1 MITSEPSSRAK
12 QPLDKI
18 NLRLDG
24 VIDIA
29 WRFVTEPNPLIVC
42 QPAEFC
48 DDLHDKHYGDWE
60 EPMEWKFY
68 LLYARPVVYS
78 SYHGHILRRGFVG
91 RVTNKYVM

>member
-1 MITSEPSSRAK
+1 MVTFEPSSRAK

-29 WRFVTEPNPLIVC
+29 WRFVTEPTPIIVC
-42 QPAEFC
+42 QPTELH
-48 DDLHDKHYGDWE
+48 DDLQDKYFGHWE
-60 EPMEWKFY
+60 DSMEDNFH

-78 SYHGHILRRGFVG
+78 SYHGHIFRKGFVG
-91 RVTNKYVM
+91 RVINESTV